1 MTTLS
6 DPILAGKTD
15 PSTEFLKDYTI
26 SGGLQ
31 EVEDK
36 VKELGWL
43 GDSPVA
49 TVAIYFQDGEVNEAQ
64 IFTMGIKEVGRIS
77 APILWGEHLRTHC

>member
-15 PSTEFLKDYTI
+15 PSTDFLKAYTI

-49 TVAIYFQDGEVNEAQ
+49 TVAIYFQDGGSDIHHGHQ
-64 IFTMGIKEVGRIS
+64 GGWKDLCSHSLG
-77 APILWGEHLRTHC
+77 